1 MQVSLSLR
9 RRVQVKN
16 NGSLLSS
23 KRFYSS
29 SRTASTR
36 TRTSVLCIRIR
47 EGSHHQTCFNSY
59 NSRYNSCSSRTSV
72 PLPLQTIKMTMIPSV
87 SDPSLSSQ
95 PPSIPSPM
103 TTSLALPAP
112 VGPPRVVIPTRQTVS
127 GNTRMSN
134 KKPSFSSVSG
144 LADSIPVTP
153 TESISP
159 NTTNNSE
166 KVGRWSD
173 QEHEVFLEGL
183 TKYGKQWKTIAT
195 LIGTRTVVQVRTHA
209 QKYFQKMEKSKQ
221 TDGVLTGAPSKAVP
235 HHHARPLKTTNSG
248 NKRKASPSPVSPV
261 GRKKQIKTVATIP
274 NNENIIRKVS
284 LGRGTISPPPEAC

>member
-1 MQVSLSLR
+1 
-9 RRVQVKN
+9 
-16 NGSLLSS
+16 
-23 KRFYSS
+23 
-29 SRTASTR
+29 
-36 TRTSVLCIRIR
+36 
-47 EGSHHQTCFNSY
+47 
-59 NSRYNSCSSRTSV
+59 
-72 PLPLQTIKMTMIPSV
+72 MTMIPSV

-95 PPSIPSPM
+95 PPSLPFPM
-103 TTSLALPAP
+103 TTLIHALPA
-112 VGPPRVVIPTRQTVS
+112 GPPRVVIPSRQTVS

-144 LADSIPVTP
+144 LVDSIPVTP

-221 TDGVLTGAPSKAVP
+221 SDGPFTGALTKTVP
-235 HHHARPLKTTNSG
+235 HHQARPMKTNSG
-248 NKRKASPSPVSPV
+248 NKRKSSPSPVSPA
-261 GRKKQIKTVATIP
+261 GRKKQIKTVATMP
-274 NNENIIRKVS
+274 SNIIRKVS
-284 LGRGTISPPPEAC
+284 IGRGTISPPPETC

>member
-1 MQVSLSLR
+1 VVGVIVFIDS
-9 RRVQVKN
+9 
-16 NGSLLSS
+16 SLLL
-23 KRFYSS
+23 
-29 SRTASTR
+29 
-36 TRTSVLCIRIR
+36 V
-47 EGSHHQTCFNSY
+47 
-59 NSRYNSCSSRTSV
+59 V
-72 PLPLQTIKMTMIPSV
+72 PLPLFLINMIMMIPSI

-95 PPSIPSPM
+95 PPTSI
-103 TTSLALPAP
+103 TTSHVLP
-112 VGPPRVVIPTRQTVS
+112 VGPRVVIPRHTVS

-166 KVGRWSD
+166 KVGRWTD

-221 TDGVLTGAPSKAVP
+221 SDGALNAAPSKTAP
-235 HHHARPLKTTNSG
+235 HHHRPMKTNSG
-248 NKRKASPSPVSPV
+248 NKRKSSPSPVSPA
-261 GRKKQIKTVATIP
+261 GRKKQFKTVATIP
-274 NNENIIRKVS
+274 SNIIRKVS
-284 LGRGTISPPPEAC
+284 LGRGDTSPPPEAC